1 MSKYKQ
7 YYKTY
12 DGLNDLIM
20 YSDGNYL
27 TKLTFV
33 EDDIDV
39 PIKDLPIFDK
49 CKEWLDMYFSGGD
62 PGLNVPYKIDYK
74 SSFQKE
80 VLDICCDI
88 KYGQTL
94 SYGDIAKMVASKR
107 GIKKMS
113 AQAVGGALNS
123 NPICIIIPCH
133 RVIGSD
139 GKMVGYGGGI
149 NNKIMLLRL
158 EKYGKM

>member
-1 MSKYKQ
+1 MNKYKQ

-33 EDDIDV
+33 EGDIDA
-39 PIKDLPIFDK
+39 PIKDLAIFDK

-62 PGLNVPYKIDYK
+62 PVLNVPYKIDYK
-74 SSFQKE
+74 SPFQKE

-94 SYGDIAKMVASKR
+94 SYGDIAKRIANER

-139 GKMVGYGGGI
+139 GKMVGYGGGV
-149 NNKIMLLRL
+149 NNKVMLLRL